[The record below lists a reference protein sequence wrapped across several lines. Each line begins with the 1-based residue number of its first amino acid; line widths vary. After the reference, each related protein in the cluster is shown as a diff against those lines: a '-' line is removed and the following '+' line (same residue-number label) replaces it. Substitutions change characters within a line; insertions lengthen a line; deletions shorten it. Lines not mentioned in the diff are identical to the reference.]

1 MTRPS
6 DRLYKVMIVGATPA
20 GIAAAS
26 KLGELGIPVTLVDP
40 DPDLDQKLA
49 DDAWR
54 LPSGVPFNFA
64 YRPALIRILRNP
76 GIQSVLPARVLSLK
90 HTPQGFRAVIRTS
103 RTYIDPE
110 RCVLCG
116 RCVAICPV
124 TLPDGEKPIRFS
136 GRRALP
142 GGPVIEKS
150 RQPLCQAN
158 CPLGVNAQA
167 YIALTR
173 VGRFHEAL
181 DVVRRDNVLPGICGR
196 ICTHPC
202 EPTCRRGELDEPL
215 SIRDIKRFV
224 ADYERD
230 HPADRWRTFPY
241 EPGGRDMPERKE
253 RIAVVGSG
261 PAGLAA
267 AADLARL
274 GYPVTVFEREAELG
288 GLLRYGIGPHRLPRD
303 ILDED
308 LGYIKRCGV
317 SFVPSSE
324 IDLPDSLDRPRAEFN
339 AVIVTAGSWNDRKL
353 GVPGEDLEGV
363 EGGLSLLNRLHREG
377 VSTGPQGMAH
387 AGFKNGEALAV
398 IGDGNAAFDTA
409 RTLKRLGAD
418 VTIVSWFSEDQIPA
432 DRDEVKQATEEG
444 ICIIDQTQV
453 TAFAGE
459 DGRLTHLI
467 CRPTQPGPTDA
478 NGIAW
483 PVIVP
488 ESTTFDLPFSRAVVA
503 IGQAGPF
510 PAGGLS
516 GKTGEPVLQTT
527 SYGFLKV
534 DGTGRTSMDGVYAA
548 GDGVTGPSSVVQA
561 MASGRMAARA
571 VHEALSG
578 ETIPL
583 NGSSRPEDR
592 DYPRIPED
600 IPSLARPTMPERQPS
615 SRKDN
620 FSEVALGLNESQV
633 LLEAERCL
641 QCGICSECLLCTEA
655 CGPLNAIH
663 HQEESQETIEH
674 AGVVI
679 ITDPD
684 AVPAVKGEDVL
695 RAYGPR
701 AAKADVNAML
711 IRGFAAAAQ
720 ALVLLGGTSQRP
732 RGRGVSFLPP
742 DPELSPE
749 IRMGVFVCRCNDAFG
764 WLDEMNQYV
773 EALTRREE
781 IVHAEIMLSAC
792 VAEGTA
798 AILRAIREKGLTR
811 VVLASCVCC
820 PLDFVC
826 SACTDQRGRLKDA
839 LFHGTGVSRAM
850 VETCNL
856 RGEALRYL
864 VHDRDAALKR
874 FTGLI
879 DRSINRARTLRPLPS
894 PVRLYNFATAVIG
907 DSEAAVSSALTLASA
922 GLEVFL
928 FGTQERPLS
937 TRLDHPNI
945 HCFEGSK
952 VDGMSGNLGD
962 FQIFVESG
970 GFSQAMQVGAIIL
983 GDRARRSIPYI
994 AQEGLPSLILPS
1006 SLQTSGVPGIP
1017 FSSPG
1022 ATPIAGLFKACP
1034 SGIPVSQRRSGAAA
1048 AAMAAAIMPRGPRQS
1063 KGFTVVVDEDR
1074 CRGCGRCTRVCPYQA
1089 VTLHKNGVGG
1099 WFARVDEALCKGCG
1113 NCISVCPSNAADS
1126 PYRNQGYLEE
1136 LLGAVLVSSAD
1147 GNEK

>member
-1 MTRPS
+1 MTRAK
-6 DRLYKVMIVGATPA
+6 DRLYRVIIVGATPA

-26 KLGELGIPVTLVDP
+26 KLGELGIPVILVDP
-40 DPDLDQKLA
+40 DPDLDRKLA

-54 LPSGVPFNFA
+54 LPSGLPFNFA
-64 YRPALIRILRNP
+64 YRPGLIRILRNP
-76 GIQSVLPARVLSLK
+76 GIRSVLPARVLSLK
-90 HTPQGFRAVIRTS
+90 HTPQGFRARIQTS
-103 RTYIDPE
+103 RTYIDAE

-116 RCVAICPV
+116 RCVEVCPV
-124 TLPDGEKPIRFS
+124 SLPDGGKPIRFS

-142 GGPVIEKS
+142 GGPVIDKG

-167 YIALTR
+167 YIALAR

-202 EPTCRRGELDEPL
+202 EAACRRGELDEPIA
-215 SIRDIKRFV
+215 IRDIKRFV

-230 HPADRWRTFPY
+230 HPAQRWRTNPH
-241 EPGGRDMPERKE
+241 EPSTQDMPERKE
-253 RIAVVGSG
+253 RVAVVGSG
-261 PAGLAA
+261 PAGLAS
-267 AADLARL
+267 AADLARF

-303 ILDED
+303 VLDDD
-308 LGYIKRCGV
+308 LDYIKRRGV
-317 SFVPSSE
+317 SFVASRE
-324 IDLPDSLDRPRAEFN
+324 IDLTDSLDRLRDEFD
-339 AVIVTAGSWNDRKL
+339 AVIVTVGSWNDREL
-353 GVPGEDLEGV
+353 GVPGEDLTGV
-363 EGGLSLLNRLHREG
+363 EGGLSLLNRLYREG
-377 VSTGPQGMAH
+377 ASPGPQDIVPPGVA
-387 AGFKNGEALAV
+387 KGESLAV
-398 IGDGNAAFDTA
+398 IGDGNAAFDAA
-409 RTLKRLGAD
+409 RTLRRLGAD
-418 VTIVSWFSEDQIPA
+418 VTIVSWFSEDRIPA
-432 DRDEVKQATEEG
+432 DREEVKQAKEEG
-444 ICIIDQTQV
+444 ISIIDQTQV
-453 TAFAGE
+453 TAFAGQN
-459 DGRLTHLI
+459 GKLTHLT
-467 CRPTQPGPTDA
+467 CRPTQPGPPDA
-478 NGIAW
+478 NGVPW
-483 PVIVP
+483 PVMVP
-488 ESTTFDLPFSRAVVA
+488 GSEPFDLPFSRAIVA

-510 PAGGLS
+510 PAGALS
-516 GKTGEPVLQTT
+516 GKNGDPGLQTT

-534 DGTGRTSMDGVYAA
+534 DSTGRTHRDGVYAA

-561 MASGRMAARA
+561 MASGRMAARS
-571 VHEALSG
+571 VHAALSG
-578 ETIPL
+578 KEIPL

-592 DYPRIPED
+592 DYPKIPED
-600 IPSLARPTMPERQPS
+600 IPSLARPTMPERQPAI
-615 SRKDN
+615 RKDN
-620 FSEVALGLNESQV
+620 FSEVALGLSEPQV
-633 LLEAERCL
+633 LFEAERCL
-641 QCGICSECLLCTEA
+641 QCGICSECLLCTEV

-663 HQEESQETIEH
+663 HQEQAEETIEH

-679 ITDPD
+679 IADPD
-684 AVPAVKGEDVL
+684 AAPAVKGEDVL
-695 RAYGPR
+695 RAYGPK

-711 IRGFAAAAQ
+711 VRGFAAAAQ

-732 RGRGVSFLPP
+732 RGRGISFLPP

-764 WLDEMNQYV
+764 WLDEMNQSV
-773 EALTRREE
+773 EALTQRPE
-781 IVHAEIMLSAC
+781 IVHAEVMLSAC

-798 AILRAIREKGLTR
+798 GILRAIREKGLTR

-879 DRSINRARTLRPLPS
+879 DRSIGRARTLRPLPA

-907 DSEAAVSSALTLASA
+907 ESEATVSSALTLASA

-928 FGTQERPLS
+928 FGTRERPLS

-952 VDGMSGNLGD
+952 VNGMSGNLGD

-970 GFSQAMQVGAIIL
+970 GFSQAMQVGAVIL

-994 AQEGLPSLILPS
+994 PQEGLPSLILPP
-1006 SLQTSGVPGIP
+1006 SLQKKGVPGIP

-1034 SGIPVSQRRSGAAA
+1034 SGIPVSQRRAGAAA

-1136 LLGAVLVSSAD
+1136 LLGAVLVSAGD
-1147 GNEK
+1147 GVSG